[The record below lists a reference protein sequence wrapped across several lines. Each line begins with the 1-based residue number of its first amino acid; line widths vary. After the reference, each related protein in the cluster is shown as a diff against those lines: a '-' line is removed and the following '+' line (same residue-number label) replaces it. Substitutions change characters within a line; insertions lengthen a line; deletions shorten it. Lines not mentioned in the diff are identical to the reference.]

1 MSRKSKTE
9 NTPSRESASSASAG
23 DQGTAPGVGESHD
36 QAGNVAPQ
44 DANDSS
50 APGQDIPAQGA
61 ATGRYRFTWTEHGRP
76 TGGETGHDHPQVA
89 YDAVHRGCD
98 VFDHQHGTP
107 YVEQLKLQG
116 VLPKDFVVSH
126 QS

>member
-1 MSRKSKTE
+1 MNRKTKIK
-9 NTPSRESASSASAG
+9 NPPSRESASAEQSA

-36 QAGNVAPQ
+36 QAGNVVPQ

-61 ATGRYRFTWTEHGRP
+61 ATGRYRFTWAEHGA
-76 TGGETGHDHPQVA
+76 ETGHDVPAVA

-98 VFDHQHGTP
+98 VTDHQHGTP
-107 YVEQLKLQG
+107 YVDQLKLQG
-116 VLPKDFVVSH
+116 VLPADWSPI
-126 QS
+126 QE